1 MGFVASARAV
11 MRVIRRD
18 LGETRGVAGE
28 REERLLN
35 LVTLLLSGRAP
46 TLKEVTSWIPGY
58 SSVEE
63 SARSEFMRDK
73 RQLAAEGFPV
83 ETVARGGNDANQF
96 GYRIL
101 PDRYESPD
109 FGLDE
114 AETAAIRRALSSVDL
129 AGDADTFAL
138 WKLGGA
144 DPLVDGGLGGLDV
157 PAVTGDLL
165 AAIDRAATVS
175 FTYRGRQHEVEPL
188 GLLVRRA
195 RWYLSGISRSDRE
208 RRTYRVDRI
217 EADTVV
223 VGEPGAF
230 ERPDDWD
237 PDVVMPVDA
246 WTMSG
251 DDPVP
256 VDVAI
261 HGPLARW
268 VEATVRSGA
277 VVGELSDGVVVRL
290 DVSHRDAFRSWLLS
304 FGTDAVVL
312 SPPAVRDDVRQW
324 LDGVITGVAVPGAE
338 RPLMPVVEPRPLKST
353 PTMRWLRR
361 TMAMLAW
368 LADQDG
374 PVPIAQVAERFSVNT
389 ATVESDLLRASVCG
403 LPPFNPEDL
412 YDVVVD
418 DETGLVESRR
428 TPWVSVS
435 RAGTLSDSEVVA
447 VSTAGQLLAQ
457 VAPPAEREVLERA
470 LAKVQARLGV
480 SGHLRVVLDAPPH
493 VGALRA
499 AVASGIQV
507 KVDYVAASSRRVSED
522 RLVDPLQV
530 VLEDGRWYLDAFD
543 HASRRRRRFRI
554 DRVLDVEPQSTP
566 VLGRYPR
573 EAPQQWPPAD
583 APMVTFVVPANAG
596 WVVETHKAE
605 VVERAEGTMT
615 LRLAVADWAWFAT
628 VCLQV
633 GPGVEVLSPPEQVD
647 LPARAATAL
656 LARYA

>member
-1 MGFVASARAV
+1 M
-11 MRVIRRD
+11 
-18 LGETRGVAGE
+18 AGE

-46 TLKEVTSWIPGY
+46 TLKQITTTVPGY
-58 SSVEE
+58 SPNEE
-63 SARSEFMRDK
+63 TARSEFMRDK

-83 ETVARGGNDANQF
+83 ETVARGGNDADQF

-101 PDRYESPD
+101 PDRYEAPD
-109 FGLDE
+109 FGLDDDE
-114 AETAAIRRALSSVDL
+114 AAAIRRALASVDL
-129 AGDADTFAL
+129 AGEADTFAL

-144 DPLVDGGLGGLDV
+144 DPLVDTAVGGLDV
-157 PAVTGDLL
+157 PAITGDLL
-165 AAIDRAATVS
+165 SAIDRCATVA

-195 RWYLSGISRSDRE
+195 RWYLSGVSRSDRT

-217 EADTVV
+217 EADTVT

-246 WTMSG
+246 WTMAG

-256 VDVAI
+256 VEVAI

-268 VEATVRSGA
+268 VEATVRSA
-277 VVGELSDGVVVRL
+277 SVVGELDDGIVVRL
-290 DVSHRDAFRSWLLS
+290 EVSHREAFRSWLLS
-304 FGTDAVVL
+304 FGADAEVR
-312 SPPAVRDDVRQW
+312 SPAEVRDDVRQW
-324 LDGVITGVAVPGAE
+324 LEGVISGAPVPGAE
-338 RPLMPVVEPRPLKST
+338 RHLVPESESKPLRAT

-368 LADQDG
+368 LADQPE
-374 PVPIAQVAERFSVNT
+374 PVPIAAVAERFSVST

-403 LPPFNPEDL
+403 LPPYDPEDL

-428 TPWVSVS
+428 TPWVPVS
-435 RAGTLSDSEVVA
+435 RAGTLSDAEVVA

-457 VAPPAEREVLERA
+457 VAPDSEREVLERA

-499 AVASGIQV
+499 AVAAGIQV

-522 RLVDPLQV
+522 RALDPLQV

-543 HASRRRRRFRI
+543 HATRRKRRFRI
-554 DRVLDVEPQSTP
+554 DRVLDVEPQDTP

-573 EAPQQWPPAD
+573 EAAQVWPPPD
-583 APMVTFVVPANAG
+583 APQVTFVVPANAG
-596 WVVETHKAE
+596 WIVELHKAE
-605 VVERAEGTMT
+605 VVERAEGSMT
-615 LRLAVADWAWFAT
+615 LRLGVVDWDWFAT

-633 GPGVEVLSPPEQVD
+633 GPGVKVLSPPEQVD
-647 LPARAATAL
+647 LPARAARAL
-656 LARYA
+656 LTRYP